1 MFKESRIRSSG
12 NTCTC
17 KQDVLVT
24 KKHLTLSHYILLSL
38 SSIIPAAEEL
48 VKSGK
53 GEGVGQG
60 IPQSG

>member
-24 KKHLTLSHYILLSL
+24 KQCLTLPLNFAVSEQHY
-38 SSIIPAAEEL
+38 PAVQEL

-53 GEGVGQG
+53 GEGVGQE
-60 IPQSG
+60 IPQSE